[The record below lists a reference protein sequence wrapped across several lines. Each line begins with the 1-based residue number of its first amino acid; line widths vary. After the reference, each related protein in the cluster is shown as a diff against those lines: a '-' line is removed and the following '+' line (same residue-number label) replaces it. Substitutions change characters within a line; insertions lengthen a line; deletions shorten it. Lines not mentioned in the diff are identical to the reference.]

1 MMQSN
6 AMVVNAPSSD
16 LVRALG
22 LPDGSDWGAVEL
34 EAMQAAASLEDVRRA
49 FGCDICTEVSA
60 MVDVTRHMGCNMGT
74 NSDYVAVQVAHGE
87 AILDELC
94 QILGVSSHAEIVH
107 AVRLLVAG
115 DTR

>member
-6 AMVVNAPSSD
+6 DMVVNAPSSD

-22 LPDGSDWGAVEL
+22 LPYGSEWGAVEL
-34 EAMQAAASLEDVRRA
+34 AAMQVAAHSENETACHLCEELA
-49 FGCDICTEVSA
+49 A

-107 AVRLLVAG
+107 AVRLLVTG